1 MGGLLGFY
9 NSMMDYLHTL
19 TVGTTLFRL
28 LTAMVIGGII
38 GVDRGM
44 KKRVAGVKTHMIVC
58 MGATLVMMTGEYIRL
73 YSNGTGVGDTAR
85 LGAQVV
91 SGIGFLGV
99 GTIVVTGQKHVS
111 GLTTAASLWAS
122 GCIGLAIGIGYYS
135 GAWFAAIGIILVFKY
150 GKFIEVYAEAHSN
163 TYEVYMEFENEDK
176 MAEAIRELKDKDI
189 SISSVVIIKKKT
201 KTTSVV
207 VQATIE
213 AAKWKTKAAI
223 FRETSQQ
230 DGVLSVK
237 EI

>member
-1 MGGLLGFY
+1 MGIIGYY
-9 NSMMDYLHTL
+9 NSIMEYLHTL
-19 TVGTTLFRL
+19 SVGTTLFRL
-28 LTAMVIGGII
+28 LLAMVLGAVI

-73 YSNGTGVGDTAR
+73 YSNGAGVGDTAR

-111 GLTTAASLWAS
+111 GLTTAASLWTA
-122 GCIGLAIGIGYYS
+122 GCIGLATGIGFYS
-135 GAWFAAIGIILVFKY
+135 GACFATVGIMMIFRH
-150 GKFIEVYAEAHSN
+150 GKRLEAYAESHSN

-176 MAEAIRELKDKDI
+176 MEEAIKELKDKDI
-189 SISSVVIIKKKT
+189 SITGVIIIKKKS
-201 KTTSVV
+201 KSTSVV
-207 VQATIE
+207 VQATLE
-213 AAKWKTKAAI
+213 AARWKTKAAA
-223 FRETSQQ
+223 FRETCEQ

>member
-1 MGGLLGFY
+1 MGIIGYY
-9 NSMMDYLHTL
+9 NSIMEYLHTL
-19 TVGTTLFRL
+19 TMGTTLFRL
-28 LTAMVIGGII
+28 VLAMILGGVI

-58 MGATLVMMTGEYIRL
+58 MGAALVMMTGEYIRL
-73 YSNGTGVGDTAR
+73 YSNGAGVGDTAR

-111 GLTTAASLWAS
+111 GLTTAASLWTS
-122 GCIGLAIGIGYYS
+122 GCIGLATGIGFYS
-135 GAWFAAIGIILVFKY
+135 GACFTTLGIIVIFRH
-150 GKFIEVYAEAHSN
+150 GKLLEAYAESHSN

-176 MAEAIRELKDKDI
+176 MEEAIKELKDKDI
-189 SISSVVIIKKKT
+189 SVSGVIIIKKKS

-207 VQATIE
+207 VQATLE
-213 AAKWKTKAAI
+213 AARWKTRAAV
-223 FRETSQQ
+223 FRETCEQ
-230 DGVLSVK
+230 DGVISVK